1 MRLSQRWMRPTCAGR
16 DACRGKPLPCFPAL
30 RDDGAVHRVVDAMN
44 VIGSR
49 PDGWWRDRA
58 GAIARLVEQVD
69 RWAEGTGERVTV
81 MLEREPG
88 EKLGT
93 ERVGVQ
99 WASSG
104 GADAA
109 DREILTRL
117 PGWLEDG
124 PVTVVTS
131 DRDLAA
137 KARAAGAEVAS
148 SRPFRAELDS
158 L

>member
-1 MRLSQRWMRPTCAGR
+1 M
-16 DACRGKPLPCFPAL
+16 
-30 RDDGAVHRVVDAMN
+30 HRVVDAMN

-58 GAIARLVEQVD
+58 RAIERLVGQID
-69 RWAEGTGERVTV
+69 RWAEGGGERVTV
-81 MLEREPG
+81 MLEHEPREQ
-88 EKLGT
+88 LRA
-93 ERVGVQ
+93 ERVEVA
-99 WASSG
+99 WASVG

-117 PGWLEDG
+117 PAWLADDE
-124 PVTVVTS
+124 VVVVTS
-131 DRDLAA
+131 DRDLKA
-137 KARAAGAEVAS
+137 KARAAGAEVVP

>member
-1 MRLSQRWMRPTCAGR
+1 M
-16 DACRGKPLPCFPAL
+16 
-30 RDDGAVHRVVDAMN
+30 HRVVDAMN

-58 GAIARLVEQVD
+58 GAIERLVAQLE
-69 RWAEGTGERVTV
+69 RWSEGGEERVTV
-81 MLEREPG
+81 MLEHEPPRP
-88 EKLGT
+88 LGA
-93 ERVGVQ
+93 ERVEIA

-109 DREILTRL
+109 DREILARL
-117 PGWLEDG
+117 PDWLAGDE
-124 PVTVVTS
+124 VTVVTS

-137 KARAAGAEVAS
+137 KARAAGATVTS
-148 SRPFRAELDS
+148 SRPFRTELDS